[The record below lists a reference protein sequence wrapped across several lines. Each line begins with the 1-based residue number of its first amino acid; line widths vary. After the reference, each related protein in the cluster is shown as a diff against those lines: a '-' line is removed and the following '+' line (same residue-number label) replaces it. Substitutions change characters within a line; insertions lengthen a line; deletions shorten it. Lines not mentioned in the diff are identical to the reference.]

1 MESYDQKFIRI
12 AIAIAQRS
20 KANGNHPYGAVLVGP
35 QGERLLEAENTVV
48 THRDCTGHAETNLM
62 RKATRQYEADFL
74 KSCTIY
80 TSTEPCPMCSG
91 AIFWGNV
98 RRVVFGLSEARLYSL
113 VGEDFEDV
121 LRLPCREIFNK
132 GHKQITV
139 VGPILESEAIQVH
152 EGFWK

>member
-1 MESYDQKFIRI
+1 
-12 AIAIAQRS
+12 
-20 KANGNHPYGAVLVGP
+20 
-35 QGERLLEAENTVV
+35 
-48 THRDCTGHAETNLM
+48 
-62 RKATRQYEADFL
+62 
-74 KSCTIY
+74 
-80 TSTEPCPMCSG
+80 MCSG